1 MPAEDKMRHASKPNN
16 PVRWRGECAGMS
28 ERRRETNMDT
38 NPYDQKAFLR
48 FHEQPIAHL
57 ERFIQRHFPSGEIH
71 FYPFGEI
78 CVFTGIWAGEHQIKI
93 WTGVFE
99 GQDDTCNAWRS
110 TSGPD

>member
-48 FHEQPIAHL
+48 FHEQSIAHL